1 MAISYEEVISQI
13 KDRLDIVDVI
23 SQKVVLKKS
32 GANYWG
38 LCPFHNDKK
47 PSFCV
52 SPSKGIYK
60 CFSCGAGGDALT
72 FLVKTENKDFKEIIA
87 ELAEQFGIEIPKTYH
102 SNPEAKSLKDDMK
115 KACKAAVEFYQEKL
129 KTDED
134 ASKAMRYLS
143 SRDINEDIIK
153 EFSLG
158 WAPNHFHD
166 LYDSLKTKFSDDI
179 LEKAGLI
186 LKSNKGGWI
195 DRFRNRIII
204 PIRNENGE
212 YVAFGARAVDEGQ
225 NPKYLNSA
233 DSLIYNKSKLLYGL
247 YNAKDSIQKEDAVI
261 IMEGY
266 FDVIS
271 TQAHGIKNCVASC
284 GTAFT
289 SEHVKLLSRFTKSRR
304 IYLSFDTDSA
314 GVNATNRGGEIIK
327 ETFKSLGNIK
337 QFDES
342 HLESNDDKYSC
353 EIRVISPPEGKDP
366 DEFIRSVGAE
376 EYKKYIQN
384 APLLLDFQLNNILKH
399 KSEAKTPQEKSKLV
413 AEILPILAE
422 INNKIIQG
430 EYVKIVSSTLDVS
443 ESILLKELKK
453 LAVEH
458 NIPVATEFA
467 KKNVTNSSQILINAQ
482 KNLLSIFLID
492 GNPLTLK
499 QISDMVPQDIF
510 SDEKLIIVKTTIDKF
525 LYIVNNVREL
535 VEQLYTEFIEDEEK
549 NQIVTDLIYLAEAYK
564 NLPAEGLEKI
574 INEIIKKI
582 KQLND
587 AKSAEE
593 IKKLYTSVND
603 DDVEALKIQMQ
614 LRDKIKLR
622 TGDSK

>member
-87 ELAEQFGIEIPKTYH
+87 ELAEQFGIEMPKTYH

-134 ASKAMRYLS
+134 ASKAMRYLN

-166 LYDSLKTKFSDDI
+166 LYDSLKSKFPDDV

-186 LKSNKGGWI
+186 LKGNKGGWI

-204 PIRNENGE
+204 PIQNENGE

-327 ETFKSLGNIK
+327 DTFKSLGNIK

-342 HLESNDDKYSC
+342 HLESSDDKYSC

-376 EYKKYIQN
+376 EYKKYIKN
-384 APLLLDFQLNNILKH
+384 APLLLDFQLNTILKH
-399 KSEAKTPQEKSKLV
+399 KIEAKSPQEKSQLV
-413 AEILPILAE
+413 SEILPILAE
-422 INNKIIQG
+422 INNKVIQG

-443 ESILLKELKK
+443 ESILTKELKK
-453 LAVEH
+453 FTVND
-458 NIPVATEFA
+458 NIPVIQATVQ
-467 KKNVTNSSQILINAQ
+467 KNVTNSSQIHLNAQ
-482 KNLLSIFLID
+482 KNLLSVFLIE
-492 GNPLTLK
+492 GNPFTLTQL
-499 QISDMVPQDIF
+499 SGMVPQDAF

-525 LYIVNNVREL
+525 SHVVNNVREL
-535 VEQLYTEFIEDEEK
+535 VEQLYTEFIEDEETTK
-549 NQIVTDLIYLAEAYK
+549 IITDLIYLADAYK
-564 NLPAEGLEKI
+564 GLSAEGLEKTI
-574 INEIIKKI
+574 REIIRKI

-593 IKKLYTSVND
+593 IKKLYTSVNND
-603 DDVEALKIQMQ
+603 DIEALKIQMQ

-622 TGDSK
+622 TGDNQ